1 MGCTQM
7 PRLNVDFSDELNAV
21 LEELAKKQNT
31 TKAEILRR
39 SISLNKFFQEERD
52 AHSKILVK
60 RKDGDTLEVL
70 PL

>member
-1 MGCTQM
+1 MGWMQM

-21 LEELAKKQNT
+21 LEDLAEKQST

-39 SISLNKFFQEERD
+39 SISLSKFFQEARD
-52 AHSKILVK
+52 AQSKILVK

>member
-1 MGCTQM
+1 M

-21 LEELAKKQNT
+21 LQDMATKQHT

-39 SISLNKFFQEERD
+39 AISLGRFIQEERE
-52 AHSKILVK
+52 AKSKILVK
-60 RKDGDTLEVL
+60 RKDGEVLEVL